1 MNTLFELRSDAEMR
15 RDAVADNELRIHEA
29 LIGRG
34 PWELSESQRKLLE
47 CLRGRQGRLQARTI
61 EDLMVTLGGNPR
73 SIKADVRELVMSF
86 RLPIV
91 ASRDSETGGYFFA
104 VSADERVRYSA
115 DYVKEAVAL
124 LSRAAI
130 IRNDADMSALLGQV
144 SIELRAG
151 KESA

>member
-1 MNTLFELRSDAEMR
+1 VNTLFELRSDNEMR
-15 RDAVADNELRIHEA
+15 RDAVADNESRIHEA
-29 LIGRG
+29 LLGHG

-47 CLRGRQGRLQARTI
+47 ALRGRQGRLQARSI
-61 EDLMVTLGGNPR
+61 ENLMSALGSNPR

-91 ASRDSETGGYFFA
+91 ASRDGETGGYFFA
-104 VSADERVRYSA
+104 VSAEERVRYSA

-130 IRNDADMSALLGQV
+130 IRNDQDMSALLGQV
-144 SIELRAG
+144 SIEIGAA
-151 KESA
+151 KEEK